1 MLTLLTFLLFFADEA
16 PSPLEDSLKKFIG
29 VFSAVQEN
37 AADPINSAE
46 AVYEGALPGMLKR
59 LDPHS
64 IFFNPGHFE
73 QLKEME
79 NSTRKGFGT
88 IVSILPGRV
97 IVLQATPG
105 TPSARAGLSPGDE
118 IVAVNNIPLNRL
130 EMEQI
135 MGLLQESRQKQARL
149 DVRRIGNARILPLI
163 LTPEEMDAPSVERA
177 FYLAPNVGYLRVGS
191 FDLATGQQ
199 IRDAIEKL
207 GGDKLEGLV
216 LDLRNNP
223 GGVLNAA
230 VETAGLFLE
239 PGQKIVSVKG
249 RSVKNSD
256 ALVPKDARPYRF
268 PVAVLVNAKSASAS
282 EIVAGALQDH
292 KRARII
298 GEPSYGKGLVQSVI
312 PLAQGT
318 AMALTTAFYYTPSG
332 RSIQKKLE
340 EGQLAETTADRDRGG
355 IQPDERI
362 YPELPS
368 RLRMVMD
375 ATGSFANFATEFLRA
390 KGPITEAFQVD
401 NTVLDQFQTA
411 LAARQIQPGIADWS
425 RDREWIRRR
434 LRQEIFNQALG
445 VEKGDEVEAQ
455 FDPVI
460 VAALKGMGK

>member
-1 MLTLLTFLLFFADEA
+1 MLSLIAFLFLFADEKS
-16 PSPLEDSLKKFIG
+16 PSPLEESLKNFIG
-29 VFSAVQEN
+29 LFSAVEEN
-37 AADPINSAE
+37 AADPINSAD
-46 AVYEGALPGMLKR
+46 AIYEGALPGMLKR

-88 IVSILPGRV
+88 IVSVLPGRV

-105 TPSARAGLSPGDE
+105 TPSAKAGLSPGDE
-118 IVAVNNIPLNRL
+118 IVAVNNIPLARL

-135 MGLLQESRQKQARL
+135 MGLLQESRQKQAKL
-149 DVRRIGNARILPLI
+149 DVRRIGNVRLLPLL

-177 FYLAPNVGYLRVGS
+177 FYLKPNVAYLRIGS

-207 GGDKLEGLV
+207 GGDKLQGLV

-249 RSVKNSD
+249 RSVKGSD
-256 ALVPKDARPYRF
+256 AVVPQDARPYRF
-268 PVAVLVNAKSASAS
+268 PVAVLINGKSASAS

-292 KRARII
+292 KRAQIL

-312 PLAQGT
+312 PLPQGT

-332 RSIQKKLE
+332 RSIQRKL
-340 EGQLAETTADRDRGG
+340 EGQLAQTTAGVQAGG
-355 IQPDERI
+355 IQPDQLVYGEV
-362 YPELPS
+362 PS

-375 ATGSFANFATEFLRA
+375 ATGSFANFATEFLRV
-390 KGPITEAFQVD
+390 KGAITPEFQVD
-401 NTVLDQFQTA
+401 NAILDQFQTA
-411 LAARQIQPGIADWS
+411 LAARNIQPGISDWS
-425 RDREWIRRR
+425 ADRDWIRHR

-445 VEKGDEVEAQ
+445 VEKGDEIEAQ
-455 FDPVI
+455 LDPV
-460 VAALKGMGK
+460 VLAALRGIL